1 MFVQRQTLIFVIK
14 MKSNVLTYIY
24 MRHKEFSVQTWLTIL
39 LTLVTL
45 SLFQSL
51 FSSSSESHVFLIW
64 CPLFFCISLLLPPVN
79 VFLSYIS
86 LNFTQFWSLC
96 KWNSDASHFNIYPCR
111 CMQVYFMHF
120 TTTWIFHSFLLI
132 YFSIPVLRH
141 IILI

>member
-1 MFVQRQTLIFVIK
+1 
-14 MKSNVLTYIY
+14 
-24 MRHKEFSVQTWLTIL
+24 
-39 LTLVTL
+39 
-45 SLFQSL
+45 
-51 FSSSSESHVFLIW
+51 
-64 CPLFFCISLLLPPVN
+64 VN